1 CDVIDKKCTT
11 VIHVTHDMKDSWVLA
26 DKAAI
31 MHQGGIIQFGA
42 VRNLF
47 ERPVNKFVADFVG
60 ASFWEARVGSKI
72 NSTTNLKVGDFNIL
86 SKDSALEGESVK
98 VAVRPEEI
106 MLYNTPPD
114 DLNGDNL
121 FKTRVEKIKC
131 EGDVWAVSVKVG
143 ETELNI
149 NSTRN
154 MMSELYPK
162 PGDTLYAR
170 INADHVRIVQ

>member
-1 CDVIDKKCTT
+1 MIDKKCTT
-11 VIHVTHDMKDSWVLA
+11 VIHVTHDMKDLWALA

-31 MHQGGIIQFGA
+31 LRQGKIIQCGA
-42 VRNLF
+42 VRDVF

-60 ASFWEARVGSKI
+60 ASFWEASVDAKI
-72 NSTTNLKVGDFNIL
+72 NGTTNLKLGDFNIF
-86 SKDSALEGESVK
+86 SKDNAAQGEIVK

-106 MLYNTPPD
+106 LLYNAPPD
-114 DLNGDNL
+114 NLNGDNL

-131 EGDVWAVSVKVG
+131 EGDVWAVSVKIGDTKLLV
-143 ETELNI
+143 

-154 MMSELYPK
+154 MMSGLYPK

-170 INADHVRIVQ
+170 IDTDHVRIVR